1 LENQSVKSKFNVT
14 GEIRRRQ
21 QQQSDA
27 VATSDAGDGVKD
39 AAAAAAAAGG
49 GTESGQPLYPPT
61 PTTEASNLVLRLT
74 TTSPSLATANH
85 SREPRGQ
92 VV

>member
-1 LENQSVKSKFNVT
+1 MKSKFNVT

-39 AAAAAAAAGG
+39 AAAAAAGG

>member
-1 LENQSVKSKFNVT
+1 MKSKFNVT

-39 AAAAAAAAGG
+39 AAAAAAAGG

-85 SREPRGQ
+85 CREPRGQ

>member
-39 AAAAAAAAGG
+39 AAAAAGG

-74 TTSPSLATANH
+74 TTSPSLAKANH

>member
-39 AAAAAAAAGG
+39 AAAAAAAGG

>member
-39 AAAAAAAAGG
+39 AAAAAAAGG

-61 PTTEASNLVLRLT
+61 PTTEASNLVLRC
-74 TTSPSLATANH
+74 A
-85 SREPRGQ
+85 
-92 VV
+92 